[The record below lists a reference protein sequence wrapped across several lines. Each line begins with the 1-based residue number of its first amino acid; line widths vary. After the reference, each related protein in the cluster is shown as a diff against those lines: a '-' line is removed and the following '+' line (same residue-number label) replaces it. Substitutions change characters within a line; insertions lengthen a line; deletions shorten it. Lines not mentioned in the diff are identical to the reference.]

1 MYNKLFE
8 GLDTK
13 EQNAVKFAFELVD
26 KMYNAA
32 LVKLKANGT
41 TGYPVYYLYVN
52 CRGQGIVVR
61 ILKQDRKCKLMSFGN
76 PKIVWAFVN
85 DTKAKMPT
93 RKEATVEYVGNCLQN
108 MSTGQFIL
116 DFVNK
121 NLKSNITL
129 KDFGISGSTVNNT
142 AASKPVSK
150 PTPVKPATAKPV
162 KNETEKKKA
171 LITKLLKEDIAKAKK
186 SKYETERSYITIEV
200 YRFFM
205 NHKKELQK
213 YYPKEYAYED
223 LENDF
228 YSLGIYNLDFSGYT
242 KDYQIHKPSGW
253 LRNER
258 QSHIT
263 EINYIAKP
271 CKEFESLNKYITSIL
286 KCKALG
292 MNDVMRQ
299 GVAGKRSTIFER
311 YNTMLL
317 AHQSDKCKGIKA
329 ALQKMKK
336 SNWSAKIDLKKDMY
350 WGDRFNSYGE
360 DMECEWS
367 GTETH
372 YALITFTT
380 PSGKKVGEYEIW
392 P

>member
-1 MYNKLFE
+1 MFNKLFE

-26 KMYNAA
+26 KIQNAA
-32 LVKLKANGT
+32 IVKLKANGT
-41 TGYPVYYLYVN
+41 TGYPVYYLYLNFLGEGDVL
-52 CRGQGIVVR
+52 R
-61 ILKQDRKCKLMSFGN
+61 ILKQGRKCKLMSFGN

-85 DTKAKMPT
+85 DGKAKMPT
-93 RKEATVEYVGNCLQN
+93 RKEATVEYVGNCLKHLT
-108 MSTGQFIL
+108 TGNYIL
-116 DFVNK
+116 NWVNEK
-121 NLKSNITL
+121 LHGNITF
-129 KDFGISGSTVNNT
+129 KDFGISDSDSNN
-142 AASKPVSK
+142 AVKAPAKSVSKPVA
-150 PTPVKPATAKPV
+150 PAKPV

-317 AHQSDKCKGIKA
+317 AHQSDKCKRIKA
-329 ALQKMKK
+329 ELQKMKK

-360 DMECEWS
+360 DMETEWS

>member
-1 MYNKLFE
+1 MFNKLFE

-26 KMYNAA
+26 KIQNAA
-32 LVKLKANGT
+32 IVKLKANGT
-41 TGYPVYYLYVN
+41 TGYPVYYLYLN
-52 CRGQGIVVR
+52 FLGQGAVLR
-61 ILKQDRKCKLMSFGN
+61 ILKQGRKCKLMPFGN

-85 DTKAKMPT
+85 DGKAKMPT
-93 RKEATVEYVGNCLQN
+93 RKEATVEYVGNCLKHLT
-108 MSTGQFIL
+108 TGNYIL
-116 DFVNK
+116 NWVNEK
-121 NLKSNITL
+121 LQGNITF
-129 KDFGISGSTVNNT
+129 KDFGISDSDSNN
-142 AASKPVSK
+142 AVKAPAKSVSK
-150 PTPVKPATAKPV
+150 SVAPAKPV

-317 AHQSDKCKGIKA
+317 AHQSDKCKRIKA
-329 ALQKMKK
+329 ELQKMKK

>member
-1 MYNKLFE
+1 MFNKLFE

-26 KMYNAA
+26 KIQNAA
-32 LVKLKANGT
+32 IVKLKANGT
-41 TGYPVYYLYVN
+41 TGYPVYYLYLN
-52 CRGQGIVVR
+52 FLGQGAVLR
-61 ILKQDRKCKLMSFGN
+61 ILKQGRKCKLMSFGN

-85 DTKAKMPT
+85 DGKAKMPT
-93 RKEATVEYVGNCLQN
+93 RKEATVEYVGNCLKHLT
-108 MSTGQFIL
+108 TGNYIL
-116 DFVNK
+116 NWVNEK
-121 NLKSNITL
+121 LHGNITF
-129 KDFGISGSTVNNT
+129 KDFGISDSDSNN
-142 AASKPVSK
+142 AVKAPAKSVSKPVA
-150 PTPVKPATAKPV
+150 PAKPV

-299 GVAGKRSTIFER
+299 GIAGKRSTIFER

-317 AHQSDKCKGIKA
+317 AHQSDKCKRIKA
-329 ALQKMKK
+329 ELQKMKK

-360 DMECEWS
+360 DMETEWS